1 MLLWTLILLRHYV
14 GFCHQSG
21 GNRERRVFIALPWN
35 DQSLYIQSVIIRES
49 LKNTPTHSTQWQQY
63 EAIFT
68 RGAIISSGDALCLC
82 PPALQGEMRS
92 QYRGRGWW
100 WWWGWGWGWVWRRS
114 NAAAEC
120 LMWQLEIVRMRGDTE
135 LQRPRP
141 RPVIQPRLSVSHSPR
156 FQLCVL
162 LCY

>member
-68 RGAIISSGDALCLC
+68 RGAIISTGDALCLC
-82 PPALQGEMRS
+82 PPALLGEMRS

-100 WWWGWGWGWVWRRS
+100 WGWGWGWGWVWRRS

>member
-14 GFCHQSG
+14 VFCHQSG

>member
-35 DQSLYIQSVIIRES
+35 DQSLHIQSVIIRES

-68 RGAIISSGDALCLC
+68 RGAIISTGDALCLC
-82 PPALQGEMRS
+82 PPALLGEMRS

>member
-35 DQSLYIQSVIIRES
+35 DQSLHIQSVIIRES

-68 RGAIISSGDALCLC
+68 RGAIISTGDALCLC
-82 PPALQGEMRS
+82 PPALLGEMRS

-141 RPVIQPRLSVSHSPR
+141 RPVIQLRLSVSHSPR

>member
-82 PPALQGEMRS
+82 PPALLGEMRS

>member
-68 RGAIISSGDALCLC
+68 RGAIISTGDALCLC

>member
-35 DQSLYIQSVIIRES
+35 DQSLHIQSVIIRES

-68 RGAIISSGDALCLC
+68 RGAIISTGDALCLC

-92 QYRGRGWW
+92 QYRGRGWG

>member
-35 DQSLYIQSVIIRES
+35 DQSLHIQSVIIRES

-68 RGAIISSGDALCLC
+68 RGAIISTGDALCLC

>member
-1 MLLWTLILLRHYV
+1 MSAFVTSLEGIERGGFLLLFPEMTKVFTSSLWSLESRWKTLRHIQLSDNSMRQYLL
-14 GFCHQSG
+14 GEPSSA
-21 GNRERRVFIALPWN
+21 RVM
-35 DQSLYIQSVIIRES
+35 
-49 LKNTPTHSTQWQQY
+49 H
-63 EAIFT
+63 
-68 RGAIISSGDALCLC
+68 CLC